1 MNKHDF
7 NLYVLLS
14 HYNIQQMMNSIGSSI
29 FGRTISKKS
38 AIGTV
43 LRKINIKREAQQEQ
57 EKNMDQNTTN
67 QETVSKSNSNHSSFS
82 DKSNSLVD
90 RHFKIRDTQENGNL
104 SIRKLKGLKRD
115 SEILEESLQDYV
127 LLIFFGTI
135 QRTS

>member
-1 MNKHDF
+1 
-7 NLYVLLS
+7 
-14 HYNIQQMMNSIGSSI
+14 MMSSIGSSI

-43 LRKINIKREAQQEQ
+43 LRKINIKREAQEQ
-57 EKNMDQNTTN
+57 EKNMDQTTIN
-67 QETVSKSNSNHSSFS
+67 PETISKSTSNHSSYS

-115 SEILEESLQDYV
+115 SKW
-127 LLIFFGTI
+127 TKN
-135 QRTS
+135 